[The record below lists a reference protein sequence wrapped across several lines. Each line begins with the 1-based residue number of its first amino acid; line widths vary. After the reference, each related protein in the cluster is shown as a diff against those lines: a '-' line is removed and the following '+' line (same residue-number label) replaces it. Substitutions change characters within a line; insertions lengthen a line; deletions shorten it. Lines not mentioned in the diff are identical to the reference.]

1 MVKAEVDGGDS
12 GGGGGTPTPGPVVTT
27 SGFSKFIWVAVA
39 AIFAIG
45 LFLATK

>member
-1 MVKAEVDGGDS
+1 MVQNVEQGGD

-39 AIFAIG
+39 AVVAIG
-45 LFLATK
+45 LFFGTK